1 MMPRPARGS
10 PGPVP
15 NAQFGVVN
23 WAPDDQQPVR
33 QPADAD
39 QGRAGRNRQ
48 IQVQQGL
55 CLGRSTAIRSPV
67 LGAGVSKAVPFRPE
81 EFPAVVTVP
90 GSPLAFAININGVQN
105 EIAIWSRAAAS
116 AGSADAPWRA
126 LVSRDDDV
134 TNISVAGT
142 RIFLLSHKDAPTFK
156 VLALDAGQPIS
167 AAKEVVAAR
176 PDRLIQ
182 SIAAAA
188 DGVYVRA
195 RRGVYSE
202 LVKVP
207 LEGGPEQVIE
217 LPFKGS
223 INELSADPRYPG
235 VRLILDSWAVPPK
248 TIGVRSRQ
256 RFLGPWNGQGAG
268 RLRPEP
274 LHRHGPQGEGAR
286 RCRSAAQLRHCK
298 GCKAAS
304 SRNADGL
311 WVIRHFGVSGIRHA
325 AHGHASQRH
334 RLCRLPRARRRRA
347 RRSVA
352 ARRQGREQAQHL
364 A

>member
-1 MMPRPARGS
+1 MVRDPDGKVRKLVDVAAIRAANGGEPFAINYFSPSNDGTKVAVGISEGGSEDASLWVYDAATGARIA
-10 PGPVP
+10 GPVP

-23 WAPDDQQPVR
+23 WAPDDRSLFVNLLTPTKAGQDATDKYKFSKDYVWALKGDPV
-33 QPADAD
+33 
-39 QGRAGRNRQ
+39 
-48 IQVQQGL
+48 
-55 CLGRSTAIRSPV
+55 PV

-105 EIAIWSRAAAS
+105 EMAIWSGAAAS

-188 DGVYVRA
+188 DGVYVGA

-248 TIGVRSRQ
+248 TMAVPIPAKVSRT
-256 RFLGPWNGQGAG
+256 LEW
-268 RLRPEP
+268 
-274 LHRHGPQGEGAR
+274 AR
-286 RCRSAAQLRHCK
+286 RRP
-298 GCKAAS
+298 AS
-304 SRNADGL
+304 TR
-311 WVIRHFGVSGIRHA
+311 
-325 AHGHASQRH
+325 AST
-334 RLCRLPRARRRRA
+334 PPWTSRRRRA
-347 RRSVA
+347 TASKCRSA
-352 ARRQGREQAQHL
+352 SSLQRMQGGL
-364 A
+364 VP